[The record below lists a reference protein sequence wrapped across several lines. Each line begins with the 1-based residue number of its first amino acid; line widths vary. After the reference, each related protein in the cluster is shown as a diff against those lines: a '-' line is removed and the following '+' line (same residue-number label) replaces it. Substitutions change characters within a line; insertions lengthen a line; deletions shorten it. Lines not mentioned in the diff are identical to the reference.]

1 MVPDRWQARAAV
13 VAGLALYMLLPP
25 KLTFGPVW
33 AAPLLIALL
42 LVPLVAITPTPLHGG
57 KLPRV
62 LSVALIAILNLLNIV
77 SIALLVADLVG
88 AAHGAHRQVSAIELL
103 RNGALI
109 WTTNIVVFALWFWEL
124 DSDGPAGRARYRCAM
139 DFNEP
144 DFLFPQMQMD
154 PTRLKGYDG
163 HWKPYF
169 LDYLYLSFTNAL
181 AVSPTD
187 TMPLSRWAK
196 MLMLLESLISFIT
209 VALILARS
217 VNILS

>member
-1 MVPDRWQARAAV
+1 
-13 VAGLALYMLLPP
+13 MLLPP

-33 AAPLLIALL
+33 AAPLLIALF
-42 LVPLVAITPTPLHGG
+42 LVPLVALRPTRHNDG
-57 KLPRV
+57 KVARV
-62 LSVALIAILNLLNIV
+62 LSIGLIAALNVLNVV
-77 SIALLVADLVG
+77 SIALLVADLVN
-88 AAHGAHRQVSAIELL
+88 AAHGAHKPVSAIDLL

-109 WTTNIVVFALWFWEL
+109 WTTNIVVFALWYWEL
-124 DSDGPAGRARYRCAM
+124 DADGPLGRARYHCAM
-139 DFNEP
+139 DFNDP

-154 PTRLKGYDG
+154 PKRLKGYDG
-163 HWKPYF
+163 AWKPYF
-169 LDYLYLSFTNAL
+169 IDYLYLSFTNAL

-187 TMPLSRWAK
+187 TLPLSRWAK

>member
-1 MVPDRWQARAAV
+1 MVPDAWQARAAV
-13 VAGLALYMLLPP
+13 VAGLILYMLLPP

-33 AAPLLIALL
+33 AAPLLIAFFLI
-42 LVPLVAITPTPLHGG
+42 PIVALHPTRHADSRAM
-57 KLPRV
+57 RV
-62 LSVALIAILNLLNIV
+62 LSIGLIAVLNLLNMI
-77 SIALLVADLVG
+77 SIALLVADLVHAG
-88 AAHGAHRQVSAIELL
+88 HGIHVTVSALDLL

-109 WTTNIVVFALWFWEL
+109 WATNIAVFALWFWEL
-124 DSDGPAGRARYRCAM
+124 DSDGPLGRAKYHCAVE
-139 DFNEP
+139 FNQP

-154 PTRLKGYDG
+154 PKRIKGYDAS
-163 HWKPYF
+163 WKPYF
-169 LDYLYLSFTNAL
+169 VDYLYLSFTNAL